1 MPEFVYKRISPI
13 NLFIYAFTS
22 LCEQHEIY
30 NKLTSDKGRLRFD
43 ISGHDEFT
51 VVKKSLDRENSI
63 RGSILGGKCNRCVIF
78 PTIVSLVAK
87 ALEIRN
93 QDW

>member
-1 MPEFVYKRISPI
+1 MPEFEYKRISPI
-13 NLFIYAFTS
+13 NLFIYVFTG

-30 NKLTSDKGRLRFD
+30 KLTLDKGRLRFD

-51 VVKKSLDRENSI
+51 MVSLDRENSI
-63 RGSILGGKCNRCVIF
+63 RGSIPGGKCNRCVIF
-78 PTIVSLVAK
+78 PTIVNLVAK

>member
-13 NLFIYAFTS
+13 DLFIYVFTG
-22 LCEQHEIY
+22 LCGQQEIY
-30 NKLTSDKGRLRFD
+30 NKLTSDEGWLRFD
-43 ISGHDEFT
+43 IPRHDEFT
-51 VVKKSLDRENSI
+51 VVKKSLDWENSI
-63 RGSILGGKCNRCVIF
+63 CGSIYVGKCNRCVIF
-78 PTIVSLVAK
+78 PTIVSLVAE